1 MYSVDLM
8 VMEHDNILRLIHIVK
23 KVCCQ
28 IMQGSEVND
37 EDFRKMIDFIR
48 NYADKHHHG
57 KEEEILFAE
66 MTNHLGQMGTK
77 LIQNGMLV
85 EHDLGRRFIMDLDT
99 ALNQYQDEPK
109 VEYKLEIIANAVG
122 YANLLIRHIDKENQV
137 IYPYAQR
144 SLESSVLESV
154 DERVKVFEKDAT
166 TQKVQD
172 KYLEILK
179 KLEEKYDGTVVRTR
193 V

>member
-28 IMQGSEVND
+28 LIQGSEVND
-37 EDFRKMIDFIR
+37 EDFRNMIDFIR

-85 EHDLGRRFIMDLDT
+85 EHDLGRRFIMDLET

-109 VEYKLEIIANAVG
+109 AEYKLEIVANAVG

-179 KLEEKYDGTVVRTR
+179 ELEEKYDGTVEGTQA
-193 V
+193 

>member
-28 IMQGSEVND
+28 LIQGSEVND

-66 MTNHLGQMGTK
+66 MTNHLGQMGIK

-85 EHDLGRRFIMDLDT
+85 EHDLGRRFIMDLET
-99 ALNQYQDEPK
+99 ALNQYQGEPK
-109 VEYKLEIIANAVG
+109 VDYKLEIVANAVG
-122 YANLLIRHIDKENQV
+122 YANLLIRHVDKENQV

-154 DERVKVFEKDAT
+154 DERVKIFEKDAT

-172 KYLEILK
+172 RYIEMLK
-179 KLEEKYDGTVVRTR
+179 ELEEKYDGNSIKN
-193 V
+193 